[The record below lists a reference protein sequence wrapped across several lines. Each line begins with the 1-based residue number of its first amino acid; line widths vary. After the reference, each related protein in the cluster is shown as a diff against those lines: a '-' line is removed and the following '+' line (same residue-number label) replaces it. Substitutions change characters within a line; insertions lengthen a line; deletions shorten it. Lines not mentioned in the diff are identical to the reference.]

1 LPFAGKCGI
10 IKTMAI
16 PKRKDENHA
25 EIHLSADHVPE
36 QKQYGKSFW
45 KSFREHSDAVFRQVA
60 AELPDIGDSIF
71 SFNYAYAPSYVA
83 WYRSMRQLGLDAG
96 QADDLMW
103 KMNEK
108 MLLSVPKP
116 FLHMAGK
123 SYLNSFRKKAKQH
136 LQRQGKPGF
145 SEYDWL
151 IDYRDIDANS
161 FEIDIRRCGFITVAK
176 KYGVEG
182 MLPGICSVDYMV
194 SHYMGNGFSR
204 TKTLGD
210 GDECCNCHYELTGK
224 CPLRAPE
231 GMK

>member
-1 LPFAGKCGI
+1 MQKFIYRL
-10 IKTMAI
+10 TMCRSKGYI
-16 PKRKDENHA
+16 
-25 EIHLSADHVPE
+25 

-210 GDECCNCHYELTGK
+210 GDECCNCHYELSGK

>member
-1 LPFAGKCGI
+1 MQKFIYRL
-10 IKTMAI
+10 TMCRSKGYI
-16 PKRKDENHA
+16 
-25 EIHLSADHVPE
+25 

-45 KSFREHSDAVFRQVA
+45 KWFREHSDAVFRQVA

>member
-1 LPFAGKCGI
+1 MQKFIYRL
-10 IKTMAI
+10 TMCRSKGYI
-16 PKRKDENHA
+16 
-25 EIHLSADHVPE
+25 

-45 KSFREHSDAVFRQVA
+45 KSFREHSDAVFCQVA

-194 SHYMGNGFSR
+194 SYYMGNGFSR

>member
-1 LPFAGKCGI
+1 MQKFIYRL
-10 IKTMAI
+10 TMCRSKGYI
-16 PKRKDENHA
+16 
-25 EIHLSADHVPE
+25 

-176 KYGVEG
+176 KYGVEE

-194 SHYMGNGFSR
+194 SYYMGNGFSR

>member
-1 LPFAGKCGI
+1 
-10 IKTMAI
+10 MAI

-36 QKQYGKSFW
+36 QRYIQKQYGKSFW

>member
-1 LPFAGKCGI
+1 
-10 IKTMAI
+10 
-16 PKRKDENHA
+16 
-25 EIHLSADHVPE
+25 
-36 QKQYGKSFW
+36 
-45 KSFREHSDAVFRQVA
+45 
-60 AELPDIGDSIF
+60 
-71 SFNYAYAPSYVA
+71 
-83 WYRSMRQLGLDAG
+83 
-96 QADDLMW
+96 MW

-194 SHYMGNGFSR
+194 AHYMGNGFSR

>member
-1 LPFAGKCGI
+1 
-10 IKTMAI
+10 
-16 PKRKDENHA
+16 
-25 EIHLSADHVPE
+25 
-36 QKQYGKSFW
+36 
-45 KSFREHSDAVFRQVA
+45 
-60 AELPDIGDSIF
+60 
-71 SFNYAYAPSYVA
+71 
-83 WYRSMRQLGLDAG
+83 MRQLGLDAG

-204 TKTLGD
+204 TKMLGD

>member
-1 LPFAGKCGI
+1 MQKFIYRL
-10 IKTMAI
+10 TMCRSKGYI
-16 PKRKDENHA
+16 
-25 EIHLSADHVPE
+25 

-194 SHYMGNGFSR
+194 SYYMGNGFSR

-224 CPLRAPE
+224 CPLCAPE

>member
-1 LPFAGKCGI
+1 MQKFIYRL
-10 IKTMAI
+10 TMCRSKGYI
-16 PKRKDENHA
+16 
-25 EIHLSADHVPE
+25 

-123 SYLNSFRKKAKQH
+123 IYLNSFRKKAKQH

-194 SHYMGNGFSR
+194 SYYMGNGFSR

>member
-1 LPFAGKCGI
+1 MQKFIYRL
-10 IKTMAI
+10 TMCRSKGYI
-16 PKRKDENHA
+16 
-25 EIHLSADHVPE
+25 

-45 KSFREHSDAVFRQVA
+45 KSFREHSDAVFRQVT

-194 SHYMGNGFSR
+194 SYYMGNGFSR

>member
-1 LPFAGKCGI
+1 MQKFIYRL
-10 IKTMAI
+10 TMCRSKGYI
-16 PKRKDENHA
+16 
-25 EIHLSADHVPE
+25 

-60 AELPDIGDSIF
+60 AELPDIGDCIF

>member
-1 LPFAGKCGI
+1 MQKFIYRL
-10 IKTMAI
+10 TMCRSKGYI
-16 PKRKDENHA
+16 
-25 EIHLSADHVPE
+25 

-116 FLHMAGK
+116 FLHMEGK

>member
-1 LPFAGKCGI
+1 MQKFIYRL
-10 IKTMAI
+10 TMCRSKGYI
-16 PKRKDENHA
+16 
-25 EIHLSADHVPE
+25 

-145 SEYDWL
+145 SEFDWL

-194 SHYMGNGFSR
+194 SYYMGNGFSR

>member
-1 LPFAGKCGI
+1 MQKFIYRL
-10 IKTMAI
+10 TMCRSKGYI
-16 PKRKDENHA
+16 
-25 EIHLSADHVPE
+25 

-231 GMK
+231 GME

>member
-1 LPFAGKCGI
+1 MQKFIYGL
-10 IKTMAI
+10 TMCRSKGYI
-16 PKRKDENHA
+16 
-25 EIHLSADHVPE
+25 
-36 QKQYGKSFW
+36 QKQYGKAFW
-45 KSFREHSDAVFRQVA
+45 KSFRAHSDTVFRQVA

-83 WYRSMRQLGLDAG
+83 WYQSMRQLGLNRE

-151 IDYRDIDANS
+151 IDYRDVDANS

-176 KYGVEG
+176 QYGVEE
-182 MLPGICSVDYMV
+182 MLPGICAVDYMV

>member
-1 LPFAGKCGI
+1 MQKFIYRL
-10 IKTMAI
+10 TMCRSKGYI
-16 PKRKDENHA
+16 
-25 EIHLSADHVPE
+25 

-116 FLHMAGK
+116 FLHLAGK

-194 SHYMGNGFSR
+194 SYYMGNGFSR

>member
-1 LPFAGKCGI
+1 MQKFIYRL
-10 IKTMAI
+10 TMCRSKGYI
-16 PKRKDENHA
+16 
-25 EIHLSADHVPE
+25 

-182 MLPGICSVDYMV
+182 MLPGLCSVDYMV

>member
-1 LPFAGKCGI
+1 MQKFIYRL
-10 IKTMAI
+10 TMCRSKGYI
-16 PKRKDENHA
+16 
-25 EIHLSADHVPE
+25 

-224 CPLRAPE
+224 CPLRVPE

>member
-1 LPFAGKCGI
+1 MQKFIYRLTTCRSKGYI
-10 IKTMAI
+10 
-16 PKRKDENHA
+16 
-25 EIHLSADHVPE
+25 